1 MDGLKP
7 PGRLP
12 AIFGKESGSM
22 QVPQLHVPRS
32 LFLQDKF
39 WLLRKVSTLLKFV
52 AWFVLGAGILVV
64 AFLLAASVLH
74 RDLKMA
80 GQSAAII
87 VPLAGL
93 FVYLLFASEWIQ
105 VMLDIEENTRH
116 THVVLRELL
125 TRMYPNPVVPPVPP
139 MEPYVQPPSFAAVP
153 PVQGAPGGPQV
164 PPAV

>member
-1 MDGLKP
+1 
-7 PGRLP
+7 
-12 AIFGKESGSM
+12 M

-32 LFLQDKF
+32 FFLQDKF

-52 AWFVLGAGILVV
+52 AWFVLGAGILII

-74 RDLKMA
+74 RDVKMA
-80 GQSAAII
+80 GQALALI

-116 THVVLRELL
+116 THLVMRELL
-125 TRMYPNPVVPPVPP
+125 GRMYPAPAVPPAPPAEPFAPPPGFAAAPAAPPVPP
-139 MEPYVQPPSFAAVP
+139 
-153 PVQGAPGGPQV
+153 PGE
-164 PPAV
+164 PPA